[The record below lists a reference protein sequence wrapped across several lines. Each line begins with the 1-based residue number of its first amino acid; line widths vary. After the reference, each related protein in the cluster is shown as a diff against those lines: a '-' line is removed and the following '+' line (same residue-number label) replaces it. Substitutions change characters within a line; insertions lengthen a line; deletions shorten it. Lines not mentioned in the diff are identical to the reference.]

1 MDSGRQASQGAA
13 VGAGQID
20 VVAREA
26 NVESRAV
33 RAYLFEH
40 RTVKL
45 IVLIMLVAVGALWSE
60 AAQEG
65 LRQYVF
71 RTKAPTALQWAAT
84 AAAASVIL
92 LVGLGVLTRP
102 SRLFP

>member
-1 MDSGRQASQGAA
+1 MDSSAQVEQSAPI
-13 VGAGQID
+13 GAGQVD

-40 RTVKL
+40 RTVEL
-45 IVLIMLVAVGALWSE
+45 IVLIMLVTVGALWSE

-71 RTKAPTALQWAAT
+71 RAKEPSALQWG
-84 AAAASVIL
+84 AAAAVASVIF
-92 LVGLGVLTRP
+92 LVGLGILTRP
-102 SRLFP
+102 SRVFP